1 MENKKELDNMFV
13 GLGML
18 LNSVEELKKQIPE
31 SERELIDKELIL
43 KKEELQ
49 KQLKDLLNIKS
60 KF

>member
-31 SERELIDKELIL
+31 SERELIDKELVL
-43 KKEELQ
+43 KKDELQ